1 MKGPIL
7 GLGKTRKVGDS
18 HGLAHSPDFVLTLSK
33 SQRVERDLP
42 FTCRLVAEEFF
53 LSQWRTFHDL
63 SGSPDCMLYY
73 WSRLLAVRW
82 TC

>member
-42 FTCRLVAEEFF
+42 FTCRLVAEEFSYRNGALF
-53 LSQWRTFHDL
+53 MISRGLPNACCIT
-63 SGSPDCMLYY
+63 GVDC
-73 WSRLLAVRW
+73 
-82 TC
+82 